1 MSKVLAI
8 DYGTKRVGIAETDE
22 LQIIATRLTSVHSK
36 DLIKFLTDYVK
47 NNDVEAIVIG
57 KPIKLSGEDTDISEI
72 VRNFVIHLKRV
83 FQTLEIVEIDERY
96 TSKIASNTISS
107 SGLSKNKRRNKKL
120 IDEVSAVILL
130 QDYLKRKEN
139 GFL

>member
-36 DLIKFLTDYVK
+36 DSIQFLTDYVK

>member
-36 DLIKFLTDYVK
+36 DLIQFLTDYVK

>member
-36 DLIKFLTDYVK
+36 DLIQFLTDYVK
-47 NNDVEAIVIG
+47 NNDVEAIVVG
-57 KPIKLSGEDTDISEI
+57 KPVKLSGEDTDITEI